1 MVACC
6 HFCVWLWW
14 AVSSETTF
22 YKHGVKTNLASRPH
36 LHSDWGKRRKL
47 VQMWSQQLPHLLVK
61 VHVLHLGFEQLHFI
75 HGDGVLKAVLSSCR
89 IISILLLCIHVEYRT
104 GAGKNMTTRKRGRE
118 RERKRKKE
126 RKRERVR
133 RRQRVVHINSAAVS
147 HSPHWLH
154 YTFHSDSHVCVFLMV
169 MFFHSS
175 LH

>member
-126 RKRERVR
+126 RKRERESKTKAKSCA
-133 RRQRVVHINSAAVS
+133 HKLSCSVS
-147 HSPHWLH
+147 QPSLIALYFSLWFSCLCL
-154 YTFHSDSHVCVFLMV
+154 FDGHVFPQ
-169 MFFHSS
+169 
-175 LH
+175 